1 MFTCLINTHINEISS
16 DVWEVYFPNGLTAFN
31 EKILQD
37 AGTKND
43 LAKEILKET
52 GKEILI
58 KYKDGKE
65 SKKED
70 RADESEINSLDIDVN
85 IIE

>member
-1 MFTCLINTHINEISS
+1 M
-16 DVWEVYFPNGLTAFN
+16 VWEIEFPNGLTSFN

-37 AGTKND
+37 AGSKND

-52 GKEILI
+52 GKEVLI

-70 RADESEINSLDIDVN
+70 KADESEINSLDIDVN

>member
-1 MFTCLINTHINEISS
+1 MR
-16 DVWEVYFPNGLTAFN
+16 EV
-31 EKILQD
+31 
-37 AGTKND
+37 
-43 LAKEILKET
+43 LKET

-65 SKKED
+65 AKKETVVD
-70 RADESEINSLDIDVN
+70 KSEINSLDIDVN